1 MLVTAHVR
9 TDDSLLMEGEAGDAV
24 AAVANVTTPQN
35 GGPITR
41 WVATRRTPFRAG
53 WRATPALIA
62 AGYRMVSA
70 EFDPVGAGE
79 VVAGYA
85 LVGGVLTRLT
95 APAPPALLTR
105 PRLKLFLKLAG
116 MLDLYAVLAE
126 TLAASTDATEAL
138 AGFTALD
145 GTEFT
150 FAEVVGQAAA
160 ALAAMPEPI
169 EGAPDLG
176 DPAAVG
182 ALRAAWDAAATQELP
197 A

>member
-1 MLVTAHVR
+1 MPLIRALINADGSGLVEGQAGAGSQTLPSGVVLEAHF
-9 TDDSLLMEGEAGDAV
+9 A
-24 AAVANVTTPQN
+24 
-35 GGPITR
+35 
-41 WVATRRTPFRAG
+41 AG
-53 WRATPALIA
+53 WTVNRDLVMAGWKIANLDTNTLGALPAGHELVSYGIA
-62 AGYRMVSA
+62 DGALSRVSQ
-70 EFDPVGAGE
+70 
-79 VVAGYA
+79 
-85 LVGGVLTRLT
+85 
-95 APAPPALLTR
+95 PAPPPVLTR
-105 PRLKLFLKLAG
+105 PRLKLFLKLTG

-126 TLAASTDATEAL
+126 TLAASSDATEAL

-197 A
+197 S